1 VVNLGTILNFA
12 VHPPAP
18 PDFPAAS
25 RNGDQ
30 SIEQIICTMNESAVW
45 QETRK
50 PSRRRRKC
58 SLSQHQKQMRFF
70 TVMVVLLVLVAFTG
84 MICWFNL

>member
-1 VVNLGTILNFA
+1 
-12 VHPPAP
+12 
-18 PDFPAAS
+18 
-25 RNGDQ
+25 
-30 SIEQIICTMNESAVW
+30 MNESAVW